1 MSDEGWR
8 RCSSCRET
16 IPFQTPYYTCNVS
29 TCNRRNTA
37 FVFCTVSCWDAH
49 LPTMNHREAWAEEQC
64 SPTAAKWKQEQAA
77 ATQAAKPAAKPRE
90 SRRRIAPNQAPTP
103 SAAAPTASPAA
114 PSRAALSDDVPR
126 EILIVAS
133 RLKDYIRARSG
144 MNTSERALAPL
155 SDLVREICDR
165 AIETARRDERKTVLD
180 RDIPSR

>member
-49 LPTMNHREAWAEEQC
+49 LSTMNHRESWAEEQC

-77 ATQAAKPAAKPRE
+77 AQAPKPAAKPRE
-90 SRRRIAPNQAPTP
+90 PRRRVAPAQTPAPTTS
-103 SAAAPTASPAA
+103 SAAPAQ
-114 PSRAALSDDVPR
+114 AAHSDDVPR

-165 AIETARRDERKTVLD
+165 AIETARRNERKTVLD